1 MTREEMILELLGKCG
16 QDFDEVMSALQRER
30 LSPQK
35 RETPRYETF
44 APRATLI
51 KEKRFE
57 RSQQVDKVRDAEAK
71 KKKEIA
77 DFTERQM
84 AVGEAILRK
93 MR

>member
-44 APRATLI
+44 APRATPI
-51 KEKRFE
+51 REKRFE
-57 RSQQVDKVRDAEAK
+57 RSQQVDKVRDAETK
-71 KKKEIA
+71 KKKEIT